1 MLAASLIRG
10 NYRPDQVTR
19 TGVISPWN
27 ISTRNPVGMVY
38 QVIDAFSSAVRNNGP
53 GIFPNKQVP
62 ASTMMQTNSGN
73 NPISTSA
80 QVTTTSPAIPQ
91 PFYRN
96 PPAVQAAT
104 PGSAGSYV
112 TRDPDGAAV
121 VIATGATGLD
131 PTSQTTQNVINAT
144 VMKTPLSNIYP
155 AMMAQRQALAR
166 GSAWQVSRAGQD
178 MAREY
183 RPVTS
188 LPFKVGI

>member
-1 MLAASLIRG
+1 MLSAIRG

-27 ISTRNPVGMVY
+27 IGQRNPVGMVY
-38 QVIDAFSSAVRNNGP
+38 QVIDAFSNAVRNNGP

-62 ASTMMQTNSGN
+62 ASTMTSTGN
-73 NPISTSA
+73 MPASTGA
-80 QVTTTSPAIPQ
+80 QATYTPAAIPQ

-96 PPAVQAAT
+96 PPSVQAAT
-104 PGSAGSYV
+104 PGAAGSYV

-121 VIATGATGLD
+121 VVATGATGLA
-131 PTSQTTQNVINAT
+131 PANGITQTVLNRT
-144 VMKTPLSNIYP
+144 VMRTPLSNIYP
-155 AMMAQRQALAR
+155 AMMAARVADAR
-166 GSAWQVSRAGQD
+166 GSAWQVSRAWQD

-183 RPVTS
+183 RPVNP

>member
-1 MLAASLIRG
+1 MLSMTIHG

-27 ISTRNPVGMVY
+27 IARRNPVGMVY
-38 QVIDAFSSAVRNNGP
+38 QVVDAFSSAVRNNGP
-53 GIFPNKQVP
+53 GIFPMKQVP
-62 ASTMMQTNSGN
+62 ASTMTTNNG
-73 NPISTSA
+73 PAAAGA
-80 QVTTTSPAIPQ
+80 QVQVTQQAIPQ

-96 PPAVQAAT
+96 PPAVQAAQA
-104 PGSAGSYV
+104 GAAGSYV

-131 PTSQTTQNVINAT
+131 PQNNLYQNVINAT
-144 VMKTPLSNIYP
+144 VMKTPLSNIFP
-155 AMMAQRQALAR
+155 AMMAQRQALNQ
-166 GSAWQVSRAGQD
+166 GSAWQVSRTGQD

-183 RPVTS
+183 RPINT